1 MARVLLLA
9 AGAGALV
16 APPTRQRPRSALRAA
31 VSKADV
37 MKCLS
42 REYRS
47 FFAPLEDEYYSSS
60 VTFDDPL
67 NSLSGLKAYRNNVDM
82 LAGRTLFGGLL
93 FSDAAINLHDVRE
106 LEDGRLQ
113 TRWTLR
119 VCFSALPWAP
129 TARFTGISVYD
140 LDGENK
146 IKGQTDYWDSI
157 DLKQGSYS
165 RSSKGAA
172 AQDFANQLFGGDKTS
187 DGELPYELL
196 RRADYSVRRYPAVS
210 VAEVAYDVRPEGY
223 DMLGSYTGGFNE
235 NDAKM
240 QPFLPSIITVPRSG
254 GGAKTMTWPVSLAEE
269 ELPGSRV
276 VKTRRA
282 RELTVACLVF
292 PQAATEDAVQCR
304 AARQSKLM
312 VLPTSTPS
320 TRHLLHTGTGRAS
333 WKKSSRRTASRAPRA
348 TRPTTSSRSTTRS
361 SASATGATRSG
372 YRSRR
377 GTPGIINLA

>member
-1 MARVLLLA
+1 MHRFLLLA
-9 AGAGALV
+9 ASVSALV
-16 APPTRQRPRSALRAA
+16 APPTQQRPRSALRAA

-140 LDGENK
+140 LDAENK

-165 RSSKGAA
+165 RSSKGDAV
-172 AQDFANQLFGGDKTS
+172 QDFVNQLLGGSKTS
-187 DGELPYELL
+187 EGELPYELL

-210 VAEVAYDVRPEGY
+210 VAEVSYDVRPEGY

-235 NDAKM
+235 KDAKM

-254 GGAKTMTWPVSLAEE
+254 GGAKTMTWPVSLADD

-292 PQAATEDAVQCR
+292 PQAATEDAVQYWAR
-304 AARQSKLM
+304 ELEQKLAADGLSGAPGHETNYVVAQYDAIFS
-312 VLPTSTPS
+312 V
-320 TRHLLHTGTGRAS
+320 GD
-333 WKKSSRRTASRAPRA
+333 RRNEVWIPLAPGH
-348 TRPTTSSRSTTRS
+348 PWD
-361 SASATGATRSG
+361 
-372 YRSRR
+372 
-377 GTPGIINLA
+377 N

>member
-1 MARVLLLA
+1 MARILLVA
-9 AGAGALV
+9 ASVGALV
-16 APPTRQRPRSALRAA
+16 APPARPRSKTALRAA

-129 TARFTGISVYD
+129 TARFTGTSVYD
-140 LDGENK
+140 LDAENK
-146 IKGQTDYWDSI
+146 IRGQTDYWDSI
-157 DLKQGSYS
+157 DLGSDGAYK
-165 RSSKGAA
+165 RSSKLDGIK
-172 AQDFANQLFGGDKTS
+172 DFVDQLFGATPAN

-196 RRADYSVRRYPAVS
+196 RRGATYSVRRYPAVA
-210 VAEVAYDVRPEGY
+210 VAEVRYDQRPEGY
-223 DMLGSYTGGFNE
+223 DVLGSYAGGFNA
-235 NDAKM
+235 DKAKL

-254 GGAKTMTWPVSLAEE
+254 AGSKTMTWPMAIGDDAT
-269 ELPGSRV
+269 LPDSNIVKSRV
-276 VKTRRA
+276 AQPV
-282 RELTVACLVF
+282 TVACLTF
-292 PQAATEDAVQCR
+292 PVAATAPAVDYYTRELEKMLEADGLR
-304 AARQSKLM
+304 AADGQDANYVVAQYDAIFQVGDRRNEVWSPLA
-312 VLPTSTPS
+312 PG
-320 TRHLLHTGTGRAS
+320 HLWDS
-333 WKKSSRRTASRAPRA
+333 
-348 TRPTTSSRSTTRS
+348 
-361 SASATGATRSG
+361 
-372 YRSRR
+372 
-377 GTPGIINLA
+377 